1 MNLSNSAPSPHPI
14 TRPPQEKKPHTSRHS
29 LAGGIDQMELTPV
42 SITFGLA
49 SKLVDEQSDLRVEDK
64 SLRNA
69 GATFDIA
76 EVDTVVNYGEA

>member
-1 MNLSNSAPSPHPI
+1 
-14 TRPPQEKKPHTSRHS
+14 
-29 LAGGIDQMELTPV
+29 MELTPV

>member
-14 TRPPQEKKPHTSRHS
+14 HPKKTKPHTSRHS

-64 SLRNA
+64 SLRNV
-69 GATFDIA
+69 GATSDIA
-76 EVDTVVNYGEA
+76 EADTVVNYSEA